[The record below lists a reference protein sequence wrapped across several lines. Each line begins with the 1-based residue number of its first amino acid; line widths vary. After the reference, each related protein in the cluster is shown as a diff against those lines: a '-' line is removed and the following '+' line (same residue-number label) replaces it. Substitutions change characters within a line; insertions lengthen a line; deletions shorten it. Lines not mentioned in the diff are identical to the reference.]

1 MVRGCGLACERSLPA
16 SVKDRIRLT
25 QVGVECCALLFGH
38 IFSARMMGSGKDC

>member
-25 QVGVECCALLFGH
+25 QVVECCALLFGH
-38 IFSARMMGSGKDC
+38 IFSARMMGSGKNC